1 MKRLLGVVFFFFV
14 LVSVVSAQKYT
25 ISGYIKDA
33 ATGEVLIG
41 ASLYVPKLK
50 VGTATNAYGFYSLTL
65 NADSVGLVIRYIGYK
80 PVYKKIDLRKDV
92 ELNIGLQ
99 TLQLGEVVI
108 TGSKATENV
117 EKPQMGVIDVPITS
131 VKELP
136 AIFGEKDLFKVL
148 QLLPGVQAGSEGSAG
163 FYVRGGGADENLI
176 LLDGAVI
183 YNPFH
188 LAGFFSIF
196 NGDAI
201 KSVELYKGGFP
212 AQYGGRLSSIID
224 ITMKD
229 GNDESFHGEGGI
241 GLISSR
247 LMLEGP
253 IVKDK
258 MSFMVSARRTYLD
271 ILIKPFLPAGTDAAY
286 YFYDLNAKVN
296 YKISDQDRVYLSG
309 YMGADV
315 LSTLDTS
322 PGDTTGVGVS
332 WGNKS
337 ATARW
342 NHVFSPQ
349 LFANTTAIYDDYIFT
364 ISEQQNDIQAKIQ
377 SGIRDIGGKIDFDWY
392 PTPLHHVEFGAIYT
406 YQKFIP
412 SLVEGQIGNTGF
424 ANEQTKYVHNAAT
437 YINDEY
443 TYSEK
448 LSFNIGLR
456 APYFDYKQTTYFDV
470 EPRFTAKYSL
480 DRTTSLKASYAMMY
494 QNIHLL
500 SSSSISLPTDLWIP
514 SSNIVKP
521 EQSQQVSA
529 GIFKNFLDNAFE
541 TSAEIYY
548 KKSNNVIEY
557 QPGTDIFFNPDIDN
571 ALYFGQGWSYG
582 AELFIKKNVGKFTGW
597 LSYTLSWAT
606 LQFDQLN
613 NGAPF
618 PATYDRRHNFSLTG
632 IYNFNKS
639 WAFSAIFV
647 YETGSS
653 LTVPLGSYNIP
664 IQTGPGGQI
673 LQVLDYGSM
682 NFYKLPPY
690 NRLDIGIKYT
700 KQHKKYEGEW
710 RLDIYNAYSR
720 QNPYFVFI
728 DNNWRDPNANIT
740 KAAAVQISIFPIIPT
755 VSYNFKF

>member
-1 MKRLLGVVFFFFV
+1 MKRLFGSVFLFFV
-14 LVSVVSAQKYT
+14 FVSVVSAQKYT

-50 VGTATNAYGFYSLTL
+50 VGAVTNAYGFYSLTL
-65 NADSVGLVIRYIGYK
+65 NADSVGLAIRFMGYK
-80 PVYKKIDLRKDV
+80 PVFKKIDLRKDI
-92 ELNIGLQ
+92 ELNVGLQ
-99 TLQLGEVVI
+99 TLELGEVVI
-108 TGSKATENV
+108 TGSKASENV

-148 QLLPGVQAGSEGSAG
+148 QLLPGVQSGSEGSAG

-176 LLDGAVI
+176 LLDEAVI

-188 LAGFFSIF
+188 MAGFFSIF

-201 KSVELYKGGFP
+201 KSVDLYKGGFP

-224 ITMKD
+224 VSMKD
-229 GNDESFHGEGGI
+229 GNDQGFHGEGGI

-253 IVKDK
+253 IVKNK
-258 MSFMVSARRTYLD
+258 VSFMVSARRTYLD
-271 ILIKPFLPAGTDAAY
+271 VLIKPFLPVGTEAAY

-296 YKISDQDRVYLSG
+296 YIISDKDRVYLSG

-315 LSTLDTS
+315 LSTSFSS
-322 PGDTTGVGVS
+322 PGDTTGIGVS
-332 WGNKS
+332 WGNSS

-342 NHVFSPQ
+342 NHVFSPK
-349 LFANTTAIYDDYIFT
+349 LFANTTMIYDDYNFSIN
-364 ISEQQNDIQAKIQ
+364 EQMNNQEAKIQ
-377 SGIRDIGGKIDFDWY
+377 SGIQDIGGKIDFDWF
-392 PTPLHHVEFGAIYT
+392 PSPLNHVKFGATYT
-406 YQKFIP
+406 YSEFIP
-412 SLVEGQIGNTGF
+412 SLVQGPAGSLGF
-424 ANEQTKYVHNAAT
+424 ANEQTKYVHNAAG

-448 LSFNIGLR
+448 WSFNIGLR
-456 APYFDYKQTTYFDV
+456 APYFDYKQTTYIEV
-470 EPRFTAKYSL
+470 EPRFTAKYAL
-480 DRTTSLKASYAMMY
+480 NKTTSLKASYAMMY

-500 SSSSISLPTDLWIP
+500 SSTSISLPTDIWIP

-541 TSAEIYY
+541 TSAEVYY

-582 AELFIKKNVGKFTGW
+582 LELFIKKNVGKFTGW
-597 LSYTLSWAT
+597 LGYTLSWAN

-613 NGAPF
+613 NGDPF
-618 PATYDRRHNFSLTG
+618 PATYDRRHDFSITG
-632 IYNFNKS
+632 IYNFNKNWS
-639 WAFSAIFV
+639 FSTVFI

-653 LTVPLGSYNIP
+653 LTVPLGTYNVPWNTNSGYI
-664 IQTGPGGQI
+664 
-673 LQVLDYGSM
+673 QVLDYGAM
-682 NFYKLPPY
+682 NAYKLPPY

-700 KQHKKYEGEW
+700 KQHKRYQDEW

-720 QNPYFVFI
+720 ENPYFVFI
-728 DNNWRDPNANIT
+728 DPNYYDANANIV
-740 KAAAVQISIFPIIPT
+740 KSAAVQISIFPIIPT

>member
-1 MKRLLGVVFFFFV
+1 MKRLFAFASFFAV
-14 LVSVVSAQKYT
+14 LATTVSGQKYT
-25 ISGYIKDA
+25 ISGYITDA
-33 ATGEVLIG
+33 SSGEVLIG
-41 ASLYVPKLK
+41 ASIYVPALK
-50 VGTATNAYGFYSLTL
+50 VGAVTNAYGFYSLTL
-65 NADSVGLVIRYIGYK
+65 GADSIGVVIRYLGYK
-80 PVYKKIDLRKDV
+80 TEYKKIDLKKNI
-92 ELNIGLQ
+92 ELNMKLQ

-108 TGSKATENV
+108 TGSKASDNID
-117 EKPQMGVIDVPITS
+117 KPQMGVIDVPITS

-229 GNDESFHGEGGI
+229 GNAESFHGEGGI

-247 LMLEGP
+247 LMFEGP
-253 IVKDK
+253 ILKDK
-258 MSFMVSARRTYLD
+258 VSFMVSARRTYLD
-271 ILIKPFLPAGTDAAY
+271 ILIKPFLPPGTDAAY

-296 YKISDQDRVYLSG
+296 YKISDKDRVYLSG
-309 YMGADV
+309 YLGSDV
-315 LSTLDTS
+315 LSTLDTN

-342 NHVFSPQ
+342 NHVFSPK
-349 LFANTTAIYDDYIFT
+349 LFANTTAIYDDYIFA
-364 ISEQQNDIQAKIQ
+364 ISEQMNSIQAKIE
-377 SGIRDIGGKIDFDWY
+377 SGIQDIGGKIDFDWY
-392 PTPLHHVEFGAIYT
+392 PTPLNHIKFGGIYT

-412 SLVEGQIGNTGF
+412 SLVEGQIGNIGF
-424 ANEQTKYVHNAAT
+424 TNEQIKFVHSAAAYV
-437 YINDEY
+437 NDEY
-443 TYSEK
+443 TYSDR
-448 LSFNIGLR
+448 LSFDIGLR
-456 APYFDYKQTTYFDV
+456 APFFDYKQTTYFDV
-470 EPRFTAKYSL
+470 EPRLTAKYSL
-480 DRTTSLKASYAMMY
+480 SRTTSLKASYVMMF

-500 SSSSISLPTDLWIP
+500 SNSSISLPTDLWVP

-557 QPGTDIFFNPDIDN
+557 KPGTDIFFNPDIDN

-582 AELFIKKNVGKFTGW
+582 LELFVKKNTGKFTGW
-597 LSYTLSWAT
+597 LSYTLSWAN

-653 LTVPLGSYNIP
+653 LTLPLGTYNVPVPNGAI
-664 IQTGPGGQI
+664 
-673 LQVLDYGSM
+673 QVLDYGSM

-728 DNNWRDPNANIT
+728 STNWLDPNANIT
-740 KAAAVQISIFPIIPT
+740 WPAAVQISIFPIIPT
-755 VSYNFKF
+755 VSYSFKF

>member
-1 MKRLLGVVFFFFV
+1 MKWLFASVFVFLV
-14 LVSVVSAQKYT
+14 LSCSVSAQKYT
-25 ISGYIKDA
+25 ISGYVKDA
-33 ATGEVLIG
+33 STGEVLIG

-50 VGTATNAYGFYSLTL
+50 VGAVTNTYGFYSLTL
-65 NADSVGLVIRYIGYK
+65 GTDSVGLAIRFMGYK
-80 PVYKKIDLRKDV
+80 PVFKKIDLRKNI
-92 ELNIGLQ
+92 ELNISLQ
-99 TLQLGEVVI
+99 TLELGEVVI
-108 TGSKATENV
+108 TGSKAGENV
-117 EKPQMGVIDVPITS
+117 DKPQMGVIDVPITS
-131 VKELP
+131 IKELP

-148 QLLPGVQAGSEGSAG
+148 QLLPGVQSGSEGSAG

-176 LLDGAVI
+176 LLDDAVI
-183 YNPFH
+183 YNPYH
-188 LAGFFSIF
+188 MAGFFSIF

-201 KSVELYKGGFP
+201 KSVDLYKGGFP
-212 AQYGGRLSSIID
+212 AEYGGRLSSIID

-229 GNDESFHGEGGI
+229 GNDQSFHGEGGI

-253 IVKDK
+253 IVKSK
-258 MSFMVSARRTYLD
+258 VSFMVSARRTYLD
-271 ILIKPFLPAGTDAAY
+271 LLIKPFLPAGTEAAY

-296 YKISDQDRVYLSG
+296 YIISDKDRVYLSG

-315 LSTLDTS
+315 LSTQLTS
-322 PGDTTGVGVS
+322 PGDTTGIGVS

-342 NHVFSPQ
+342 NHVFSPR
-349 LFANTTAIYDDYIFT
+349 LFANTTVIYDDYNFT
-364 ISEQQNDIQAKIQ
+364 LNEQVNDLAAKIQ
-377 SGIRDIGGKIDFDWY
+377 SGIQDVGGKIDFDWF
-392 PTPLHHVEFGAIYT
+392 PSPLNHVKFGAFYT
-406 YQKFIP
+406 YSEFIP
-412 SLVEGQIGNTGF
+412 SLVQGQIGDLGF
-424 ANEQTKYVHNAAT
+424 ANEQTKFVHNAAT

-448 LSFNIGLR
+448 WSFNIGLR
-456 APYFDYKQTTYFDV
+456 APYFDYKQTTYFEV
-470 EPRFTAKYSL
+470 EPRFTAKYAL
-480 DRTTSLKASYAMMY
+480 DKTTSLKASYAMMY

-500 SSSSISLPTDLWIP
+500 SSTSISLPTDIWIP
-514 SSNIVKP
+514 SSNIVRP

-529 GIFKNFLDNAFE
+529 GIFKNLLDNAFE

-582 AELFIKKNVGKFTGW
+582 LELFIKKNVGKFTGW
-597 LSYTLSWAT
+597 LGYTLSWAN

-613 NGAPF
+613 NGEPF
-618 PATYDRRHNFSLTG
+618 PATYDRRHDFSITG
-632 IYNFNKS
+632 IYNFNKNWS
-639 WAFSAIFV
+639 FSTVFI

-653 LTVPLGSYNIP
+653 LTVPLGTYDVPWSNNNGYI
-664 IQTGPGGQI
+664 
-673 LQVLDYGSM
+673 QVLDYGSM
-682 NFYKLPPY
+682 NQYKLPPY
-690 NRLDIGIKYT
+690 NRLDIGIKYS
-700 KQHKKYEGEW
+700 KQHKKYEDEW

-728 DNNWRDPNANIT
+728 DPNYMDANANIT

>member
-1 MKRLLGVVFFFFV
+1 MKQLILTLFVFFMITG
-14 LVSVVSAQKYT
+14 VVSAQKYT
-25 ISGYIKDA
+25 ISGYVKDA
-33 ATGEVLIG
+33 STGEVLIG

-50 VGTATNAYGFYSLTL
+50 LGAVTNAYGFYSLTL
-65 NADSVGLVIRYIGYK
+65 NTDSIGLVIRAMGYK
-80 PVYKKIDLRKDV
+80 AVYKKIDLKKDID
-92 ELNIGLQ
+92 LNVNLQ
-99 TLQLGEVVI
+99 TLELGEVVI
-108 TGSKATENV
+108 VGSKASENV

-148 QLLPGVQAGSEGSAG
+148 QLLPGVQAGAEGSAG

-176 LLDGAVI
+176 LLDEAVI

-188 LAGFFSIF
+188 MAGFFSIF

-201 KSVELYKGGFP
+201 KSVDLYKGGFP

-224 ITMKD
+224 ISMKD
-229 GNDESFHGEGGI
+229 GNAESFHGEGGI

-253 IVKDK
+253 IVKNK
-258 MSFMVSARRTYLD
+258 ATFMVSARRTYLD
-271 ILIKPFLPAGTDAAY
+271 LLIKPFLPQGTSAAY

-296 YKISDQDRVYLSG
+296 YIISEKDRVYLSG

-315 LSTLDTS
+315 LSTSLTN

-342 NHVFSPQ
+342 NHVFSPK
-349 LFANTTAIYDDYIFT
+349 LFANTTFIYDDYNFSIN
-364 ISEQQNDIQAKIQ
+364 EQMNALQAKIT
-377 SGIRDIGGKIDFDWY
+377 SGINDVGGKIDFDWF
-392 PTPLHHVEFGAIYT
+392 PSPLNHVKFGGIYT
-406 YQKFIP
+406 YSQFIP

-424 ANEQTKYVHNAAT
+424 ANEQVKYVHNAAV
-437 YINDEY
+437 YVNDEY

-448 LSFNIGLR
+448 WSFNIGLR
-456 APYFDYKQTTYFDV
+456 APYFDYKQTDYFDV

-480 DRTTSLKASYAMMY
+480 NKTTSLKASYVMMY

-500 SSSSISLPTDLWIP
+500 SNSSISLPTDIWIP

-529 GIFKNFLDNAFE
+529 GIFRNFLENAFE

-557 QPGTDIFFNPDIDN
+557 QPGTDIFFNPNIDN

-582 AELFIKKNVGKFTGW
+582 LELFVKKNVGKFTGW
-597 LSYTLSWAT
+597 LGYTLSWAN
-606 LQFDQLN
+606 LQFAQLN
-613 NGAPF
+613 NGAAF
-618 PATYDRRHNFSLTG
+618 PATYDRRHDFSVTG
-632 IYNFNKS
+632 IYNFNKNWS
-639 WAFSAIFV
+639 FSGVFI

-653 LTVPLGSYNIP
+653 LTVPLGTYIIP
-664 IQTGPGGQI
+664 GNGPGGSTQ
-673 LQVLDYGSM
+673 LLDYGSM

-700 KQHKKYEGEW
+700 RQHKKYEDEW
-710 RLDIYNAYSR
+710 RFDVYNAYSR

-728 DNNWRDPNANIT
+728 NPNYQDPNSNISR
-740 KAAAVQISIFPIIPT
+740 AAAVQISIFPIIPT
-755 VSYNFKF
+755 FSYNFKF